1 MFESVSLILE
11 LGVNQDI
18 FSFSHF
24 FQCVSVIQATQDPGF
39 ATTADEAG
47 GTGNAGNDG
56 QEKRDRRGDM
66 KMESME
72 VNRSL

>member
-1 MFESVSLILE
+1 MPSLTHPHETKSVLKNLA
-11 LGVNQDI
+11 QP
-18 FSFSHF
+18 FAM
-24 FQCVSVIQATQDPGF
+24 QATQDAGF

-47 GTGNAGNDG
+47 GTGNAGNDR
-56 QEKRDRRGDM
+56 QEKRDRRGNM

>member
-1 MFESVSLILE
+1 MRFCHHSKNLA
-11 LGVNQDI
+11 QP
-18 FSFSHF
+18 FAM
-24 FQCVSVIQATQDPGF
+24 QATQDPGF

-47 GTGNAGNDG
+47 GTGNAGNDR
-56 QEKRDRRGDM
+56 QEKRDRRGNM

>member
-1 MFESVSLILE
+1 M
-11 LGVNQDI
+11 
-18 FSFSHF
+18 
-24 FQCVSVIQATQDPGF
+24 QATQDPGF

-56 QEKRDRRGDM
+56 QEKRDRRGNM